1 MSPSRIDSVV
11 ALHLVLCCLSVYL
24 CNLPSL
30 DLSIHLLFRPAAID
44 TRQAQTIYTQKINP
58 DIDKQ
63 KTPYEQKQR
72 SRYGMSTIPH
82 NDQYPSQPSILP
94 HIKAVRDDMANKQTN
109 LSLYTVSA
117 LLILDSDGARVL
129 AKYYTPP
136 HQAAIGTGLVAD
148 LGVGAGGPGMG
159 LSGLKEQKAFE
170 KSIWEKV
177 KRGGGE
183 SHFISAFRQ
192 SAARQ
197 IPSPYF
203 TCNRMKD
210 STLIEP
216 LCYLRSRANK

>member
-1 MSPSRIDSVV
+1 MVCPPSFLIHHPSRTYSPGFSV
-11 ALHLVLCCLSVYL
+11 
-24 CNLPSL
+24 
-30 DLSIHLLFRPAAID
+30 FPAG
-44 TRQAQTIYTQKINP
+44 INT
-58 DIDKQ
+58 D
-63 KTPYEQKQR
+63 
-72 SRYGMSTIPH
+72 
-82 NDQYPSQPSILP
+82 N
-94 HIKAVRDDMANKQTN
+94 QTN
-109 LSLYTVSA
+109 LSLYTISA

-183 SHFISAFRQ
+183 CHFI

-203 TCNRMKD
+203 TFIR
-210 STLIEP
+210 I
-216 LCYLRSRANK
+216 

>member
-1 MSPSRIDSVV
+1 
-11 ALHLVLCCLSVYL
+11 
-24 CNLPSL
+24 
-30 DLSIHLLFRPAAID
+30 
-44 TRQAQTIYTQKINP
+44 
-58 DIDKQ
+58 
-63 KTPYEQKQR
+63 
-72 SRYGMSTIPH
+72 MSTIPH
-82 NDQYPSQPSILP
+82 SDHPSHQPSILP
-94 HIKAVRDDMANKQTN
+94 NNPSKGLVANIQTN
-109 LSLYTVSA
+109 LSLYTISA

-183 SHFISAFRQ
+183 SHFISA
-192 SAARQ
+192 ARQ

-203 TCNRMKD
+203 TFNRIKH
-210 STLIEP
+210 STFFNPYAPSGLALTNRRDPPPPSTYHLNPHNDRFNIHNRRTTLNFE
-216 LCYLRSRANK
+216 